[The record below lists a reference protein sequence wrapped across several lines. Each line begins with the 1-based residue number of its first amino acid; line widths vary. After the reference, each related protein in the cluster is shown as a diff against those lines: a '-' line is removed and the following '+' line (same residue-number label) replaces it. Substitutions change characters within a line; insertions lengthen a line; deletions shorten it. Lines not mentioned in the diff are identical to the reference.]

1 MLGIGQ
7 GRVTDNL
14 KPDIDLVDDALHV
27 PDERSIEMV
36 YRLLDEEGYVLLQS
50 CILIIRLYMGASSAL
65 NVVAAEMMAKEL
77 GAGTTIVTILCGTYL
92 LCETD

>member
-1 MLGIGQ
+1 MMIIGIGQ

-36 YRLLDEEGYVLLQS
+36 YRLLDEEGFGSDSRV
-50 CILIIRLYMGASSAL
+50 CLIARLYMGASTAL

-77 GAGTTIVTILCGTYL
+77 GAGTTIVTILCGTIPR
-92 LCETD
+92 D